1 MSDYNER
8 FICPICNS
16 CDCIKI
22 LEFNSVPIL
31 QNVIIES
38 QEEASAFFKD
48 IISLYLCRNCN
59 NLFNNAFKDYK
70 LYGIKYDNSQNGSDS
85 FVKYMNSIKE
95 FVKSNVILEGKQV
108 LEIGCGQGDFLKLLS
123 EDISC
128 KCFGF
133 DPSFKQNNQEFKNIK
148 FFKEFFDKNVLDRFE
163 EKFDLIIM
171 RHLIEHIQYPNEILD
186 LLQESLDDDGKIY
199 IEIPDLDYIIENNSI
214 FDIIYEHCNY
224 YNIESIS
231 NLLIMHNFEII
242 SIQYSFMNQY
252 LCLIAQK
259 TKKSD
264 KEDKLLCKSQSKLEK
279 SLIGFAKST
288 DSIIQIVSKFII
300 DKSSLGKLCLWGA
313 GAKGMMCCNIFDPD
327 IKYIDSVV
335 DIRENKQNTYIAGTG
350 HIVIK
355 PQDILSREI
364 KFVIILNRNYACEI
378 TDVIKTID
386 SSIEVFNIDD
396 IISSVDTLV
405 F

>member
-1 MSDYNER
+1 MSDYNEMCR
-8 FICPICNS
+8 CPICNS
-16 CDCIKI
+16 YDCIKI

-48 IISLYLCRNCN
+48 IVSLYFCRNCN

-171 RHLIEHIQYPNEILD
+171 RHLIEHIQYPNEMLD
-186 LLQESLDDDGKIY
+186 FLHESLDDDGKMY
-199 IEIPDLDYIIENNSI
+199 IEIPDLDYIVENNSF

-224 YNIESIS
+224 YNAKSIS
-231 NLLIMHNFEII
+231 NLLRKHDFEIV
-242 SIQYSFMNQY
+242 SIQYSFMKQY
-252 LCLIAQK
+252 LCLIVQK
-259 TKKSD
+259 AKKSN
-264 KEDKLLCKSQSKLEK
+264 KEDKILFKSQSNTEE
-279 SLIGFAKST
+279 SLIGFAKNT
-288 DSIIQIVSKFII
+288 DSIIQTVSKFII
-300 DKSSLGKLCLWGA
+300 NKCSLGKLCLWGA

-327 IKYIDSVV
+327 KKYIDSVV
-335 DIRENKQNTYIAGTG
+335 DIRENKRNTYIAGTG

-378 TDVIKTID
+378 AAMIKNID
-386 SSIEVFNIDD
+386 SSVEVFNIDD
-396 IISSVDTLV
+396 IISGVDIQL